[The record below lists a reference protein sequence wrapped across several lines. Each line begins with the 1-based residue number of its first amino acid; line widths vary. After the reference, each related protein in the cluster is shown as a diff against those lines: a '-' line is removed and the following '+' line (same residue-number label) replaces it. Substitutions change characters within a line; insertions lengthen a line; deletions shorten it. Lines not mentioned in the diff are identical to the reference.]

1 MLRSAASVGVATT
14 TSRVLGYVRDTV
26 IATSFGAGPAADAFF
41 VAFRIPN
48 FLRRLFAEGAFSQ
61 AFVPVL
67 SEYRTTRDPADVRD
81 LIAHTLGTLGLVLL
95 GVALLA
101 VLAAPLLVWLLA
113 PGFGNDPLRAELTA
127 TLLRITFWY
136 LPLVSLAAAV
146 GGVLNTFGR
155 YFTPALTPLF
165 LNLAMIGAAIWLAPR
180 LDVPVLAL
188 AFGVVVGG
196 LLQLLWQLPTLA
208 ALGNLSRPRVSFSH
222 PGVRRILRLMG
233 PGVFGSSVAQVN
245 LMFDTVVASFLVT
258 GSVSWLY
265 YADRLMEFPL
275 GVLAIAFAT
284 VILPRLSQHHAAG
297 QGEAFSRTLDW
308 GLRWVVLVGAPAA
321 AALGVL
327 AGPLLVTLFSYGAF
341 DAHSVVMARMALWA
355 FAPGLLAFMAIKVLA
370 PGYYARQDT
379 RSPVRIGVLAML
391 VNMAITLVL
400 IWPLKHAG
408 LAAATSL
415 AAYLNAI
422 LLLRGLLRSGAYRPL
437 PGWGVFA
444 ARIVIATV
452 LMASVL
458 WLGTGPLDTWLAHDA
473 AGRLARLALW
483 IAAGGISYGAVLL
496 ALRLPLAAL
505 RHP

>member
-26 IATSFGAGPAADAFF
+26 IATTFGAGPAADAFF

-67 SEYRTTRDPADVRD
+67 SEYRATRDPADVRD
-81 LIAHTLGTLGLVLL
+81 LVAHTLGTLGLVLL

-113 PGFGNDPLRAELTA
+113 PGFGSDPLRGELTA

-155 YFTPALTPLF
+155 YFAPALTPLF
-165 LNLAMIGAAIWLAPR
+165 LNLAMIGAAVWLAPHM
-180 LDVPVLAL
+180 DVPVIAL
-188 AFGVVVGG
+188 AFGVVLGG

-208 ALGNLSRPRVSFSH
+208 ALGNLARPRVSFSH

-284 VILPRLSQHHAAG
+284 VILPRLSRQHAAG

-341 DAHSVVMARMALWA
+341 DAHSVLMARMALWA

-379 RSPVRIGVLAML
+379 RSPMRIGVLAML

-422 LLLRGLLRSGAYRPL
+422 LLLRGLLRGGAYQPL
-437 PGWGVFA
+437 PGWGVFV
-444 ARIVIATV
+444 ARIAIATAV
-452 LMASVL
+452 MGSLL
-458 WLGTGPLDTWLAHDA
+458 WLGTGSVDAWLARGA
-473 AGRLARLALW
+473 AGRLTQLALW
-483 IAAGGISYGAVLL
+483 VAAGGISYGAVLL

>member
-1 MLRSAASVGVATT
+1 MLRSAASVGLATT

-67 SEYRTTRDPADVRD
+67 SEYRTQRDAAAVRD
-81 LIAHTLGTLGLVLL
+81 LVAHTLGTLGAVLL
-95 GVALLA
+95 LVTALA
-101 VLAAPLLVWLLA
+101 VAAAPLLVWLLA
-113 PGFGNDPLRAELTA
+113 PGFGDDPQRAELTTA
-127 TLLRITFWY
+127 LLRITFLY

-155 YFTPALTPLF
+155 YFAPALTPLF
-165 LNLAMIGAAIWLAPR
+165 LNLAMIAAALWLAPR

-188 AFGVVVGG
+188 AIGVVIGG
-196 LLQLLWQLPTLA
+196 LAQLLWQLPTLA
-208 ALGNLSRPRVSFSH
+208 ATGNLVRPRLGFSH
-222 PGVRRILRLMG
+222 PGVRRILKLMG
-233 PGVFGSSVAQVN
+233 PGVFGSSVAQIN

-284 VILPRLSQHHAAG
+284 VILPRLSRQHAG
-297 QGEAFSRTLDW
+297 GDGEAFSRTLDW
-308 GLRWVVLVGAPAA
+308 GLRWVLLVGAPAA
-321 AALGVL
+321 AGLFML
-327 AGPLLVTLFSYGAF
+327 AGPLLGTLFNYGAF
-341 DAHSVVMARMALWA
+341 DAHSVHMARLALWA

-379 RSPVRIGVLAML
+379 RTPVRIGVIAML
-391 VNMAITLVL
+391 TNMGITLVL
-400 IWPLKHAG
+400 VWPFKHAG
-408 LAAATSL
+408 LALSTSL
-415 AAYLNAI
+415 AAYLNAL
-422 LLLRGLLRSGAYRPL
+422 LLLRGLRHSGVYRPQ
-437 PGWGVFA
+437 PGWALFVLRVAFA
-444 ARIVIATV
+444 TLA
-452 LMASVL
+452 MALLL
-458 WLGTGPLDTWLAHDA
+458 WLGAGPLDAWLALG
-473 AGRLARLALW
+473 AGDRVMRLGLW
-483 IAAGGISYGAVLL
+483 VVGGAVCYGGMLL
-496 ALRLPLAAL
+496 LLRLPLTAL

>member
-14 TSRVLGYVRDTV
+14 TSRVLGYVRDSV
-26 IATSFGAGPAADAFF
+26 IAASFGAGPAADAFF

-67 SEYRTTRDPADVRD
+67 SEYRATRDPADVRD
-81 LIAHTLGTLGLVLL
+81 LIAHTLGALGLVLL
-95 GVALLA
+95 GVALLT
-101 VLAAPLLVWLLA
+101 VLAAPLLVWMLA
-113 PGFGNDPLRAELTA
+113 PGFGNDPLRGELTA

-165 LNLAMIGAAIWLAPR
+165 LNLAMIGAAIWLAPQ

-188 AFGVVVGG
+188 AFGVVLGG

-208 ALGNLSRPRVSFSH
+208 ALGHLARPRVSFSH
-222 PGVRRILRLMG
+222 PGVRRILKLMG
-233 PGVFGSSVAQVN
+233 PGMLGSSVAQVN

-297 QGEAFSRTLDW
+297 ERDAFSRTLDW
-308 GLRWVVLVGAPAA
+308 GLRWVVLVGTPAA

-355 FAPGLLAFMAIKVLA
+355 FAPGLLALMAIKVLA

-379 RSPVRIGVLAML
+379 RSPVRIGILAML

-422 LLLRGLLRSGAYRPL
+422 LLLRGLLRSGAYQPL
-437 PGWGVFA
+437 PGWGVFLT
-444 ARIVIATV
+444 RIAIATAV
-452 LMASVL
+452 MGSLL
-458 WLGTGPLDTWLAHDA
+458 WLGTGSVDAWLARGA
-473 AGRLARLALW
+473 ARRLAQLALW
-483 IAAGGISYGAVLL
+483 VAAGGISYGAVLL